1 MPIRKRAAPGRG
13 GEGGIRPRRQPS
25 LHRAARLWQERQ
37 GSQAPESS
45 LMASLRVSRRLIFT
59 VPLLVASGA
68 IGRPAAAAESDF
80 SAFLSGVRREAA
92 GQGIRASTIDVAL
105 RNAQFLP
112 HVIELDRKQ
121 PERQLTFGE
130 YLDKV
135 VTTQRMD
142 SARRQLADNRVLLDG
157 IWRRF
162 NVEPRFIVA
171 LWGIESDFGKVMGN
185 YAVVSALA
193 TLAYDGRRSSYFR
206 GELISALRILDQGH
220 IRADNMTGSWAGA
233 MGQCQFMPST
243 FLGYA
248 VDYDGDGRRDIWNNR
263 GDVLGSIA
271 NYLARL
277 GWRGS
282 ESWGTEVAVPSNF
295 DTRLAGLE
303 SRRPLGD
310 WIRMG
315 VRSVGAPLTG
325 REAADA
331 SLLLPDG
338 PGGRALLV
346 FDNFRATMK
355 WNKSV
360 KFAASVGMIADG
372 ID

>member
-1 MPIRKRAAPGRG
+1 
-13 GEGGIRPRRQPS
+13 
-25 LHRAARLWQERQ
+25 
-37 GSQAPESS
+37 
-45 LMASLRVSRRLIFT
+45 MASLRVSRRLVVT
-59 VPLLVASGA
+59 VPLLAASGMVVRGA
-68 IGRPAAAAESDF
+68 TAAESDF

-220 IRADNMTGSWAGA
+220 IRADDMAGSWAGA

-248 VDYDGDGRRDIWNNR
+248 IDYDGDGRRDIWNDR
-263 GDVLGSIA
+263 ADVLASIA
-271 NYLARL
+271 NYVSRL
-277 GWRGS
+277 GWRGG
-282 ESWGTEVAVPSNF
+282 EGWGREVMLPGGF
-295 DTRLAGLE
+295 DARFTGLE
-303 SRRPLGD
+303 VKRPTGEWSRL
-310 WIRMG
+310 G
-315 VRSVGAPLTG
+315 VRSIDAGPLSG
-325 REAADA
+325 GDNEA
-331 SLLLPDG
+331 SLVIPDG
-338 PGGRALLV
+338 AGGPAFLV
-346 FDNFRATMK
+346 YNNFRTIMK
-355 WNKSV
+355 WNKSTY
-360 KFAASVGMIADG
+360 FAAAVGYLADSMARG
-372 ID
+372 

>member
-1 MPIRKRAAPGRG
+1 
-13 GEGGIRPRRQPS
+13 
-25 LHRAARLWQERQ
+25 
-37 GSQAPESS
+37 
-45 LMASLRVSRRLIFT
+45 MASLRVSRRLIFT

-105 RNAQFLP
+105 HNAQFLP

-220 IRADNMTGSWAGA
+220 IRADDMVGSWAGA

-248 VDYDGDGRRDIWNNR
+248 VDYDGDGRRDIWNDR
-263 GDVLGSIA
+263 ADVLASIA
-271 NYLARL
+271 NFIARL
-277 GWRGS
+277 GWRGG
-282 ESWGTEVAVPSNF
+282 EGWGREVMLPGGF
-295 DTRLAGLE
+295 DTRSSGLE
-303 SRRPLGD
+303 VKRPTGEWSRL
-310 WIRMG
+310 G
-315 VRSVGAPLTG
+315 VRSVDAGPLSG
-325 REAADA
+325 GDNEA
-331 SLLLPDG
+331 SLVIPDG
-338 PGGRALLV
+338 AGGPAFLV
-346 FDNFRATMK
+346 YNNFRTIMK
-355 WNKSV
+355 WNKSTY
-360 KFAASVGMIADG
+360 FAAAVGYLADSMARG
-372 ID
+372 